1 MKRKGK
7 KLAGMIL
14 AVIMMMAMTVPAQAA
29 RSDSFFRLYNGYYY
43 SGTLDILES
52 GAWRAARAT
61 ITSEAQI
68 SNEMSDSVS
77 LNGPVFN
84 SAGIALEY
92 LDAQKWAESNITSAS
107 DVLEH
112 SEIQSARVSYHAGYY
127 LSSPVVETLSV
138 SR

>member
-7 KLAGMIL
+7 KMAGIIL
-14 AVIMMMAMTVPAQAA
+14 VVVMMMAMTVPAQAA
-29 RSDSFFRLYNGYYY
+29 RSDSFITLYSGYYY
-43 SGTLDILES
+43 SGTLDLTES
-52 GAWRAARAT
+52 GAWRAVRAT
-61 ITSEAQI
+61 VTSEAQI

-77 LNGPVFN
+77 LHGPVFN
-84 SAGIALEY
+84 SAGITLEY
-92 LDAQKWAESNITSAS
+92 LDAQKWAVSNVTSAS

-127 LSSPVVETLSV
+127 LTSTIVKTISV

>member
-7 KLAGMIL
+7 KMVGVVLMVVMI
-14 AVIMMMAMTVPAQAA
+14 MAMTVPAQAA
-29 RSDSFFRLYNGYYY
+29 RSDSFITLYYGYYY
-43 SGTLDILES
+43 SGTL
-52 GAWRAARAT
+52 
-61 ITSEAQI
+61 
-68 SNEMSDSVS
+68 
-77 LNGPVFN
+77 
-84 SAGIALEY
+84 
-92 LDAQKWAESNITSAS
+92 